1 MSLTA
6 TVGKERDLIEEGI
19 FDGVCSKIIDLGTQ
33 YSEIF
38 KNSAH
43 KIRIFWEIVGETI
56 EINGEQM
63 PRLVSKEF
71 TLSLNEKSKLR
82 QALQSWRGKAF
93 TAEELQGFDLK
104 KVLGVG
110 LSLIHI
116 WQWCSPR
123 PESII
128 RGGTG
133 RIRTFNTEDYTHAE
147 VTVGEYF
154 KIAFKMMKIVDF
166 SAAANPCP
174 DDAADTEPTDEAE
187 PKVVDPAVW
196 YDLVGREVLT
206 GLIRDWSTR
215 GHSMLYIAEDGKVF
229 FTEGADE
236 IQAEELK
243 EFPTKQYWP
252 ELAKC
257 LEKDDLKTQLQENR
271 MDVLWN

>member
-1 MSLTA
+1 M
-6 TVGKERDLIEEGI
+6 
-19 FDGVCSKIIDLGTQ
+19 
-33 YSEIF
+33 
-38 KNSAH
+38 
-43 KIRIFWEIVGETI
+43 
-56 EINGEQM
+56 
-63 PRLVSKEF
+63 
-71 TLSLNEKSKLR
+71 NEKILNRSISWMFAALLLILSFIRGPIQAWMLAAVFAAWVIYLAARLLLPRVKVWFAKRKGTDKRPKKRRAVKKQRDIPVPEETPSVLVEGSELERLLLGHISCRISEKLKSAYP
-82 QALQSWRGKAF
+82 QA
-93 TAEELQGFDLK
+93 T
-104 KVLGVG
+104 
-110 LSLIHI
+110 

-123 PESII
+123 PVSII

-154 KIAFKMMKIVDF
+154 KMMKIVDF
-166 SAAANPCP
+166 SAAANSGPEET
-174 DDAADTEPTDEAE
+174 ADTKSTNEAE
-187 PKVVDPAVW
+187 PQVVDPAVW

-215 GHSMLYIAEDGKVF
+215 GHSMLHIAEDGKVF
-229 FTEGADE
+229 FAEGADE

-271 MDVLWN
+271 MEVLWN

>member
-1 MSLTA
+1 MLAAVFAAWVIYLAARLLLPRVKVWFAKRKGTDKRPKKRRAVKKQRDIPVPEETPSVLVEGSELERLLLGHISCRISEKLKSAYPQA
-6 TVGKERDLIEEGI
+6 T
-19 FDGVCSKIIDLGTQ
+19 
-33 YSEIF
+33 
-38 KNSAH
+38 
-43 KIRIFWEIVGETI
+43 
-56 EINGEQM
+56 
-63 PRLVSKEF
+63 
-71 TLSLNEKSKLR
+71 
-82 QALQSWRGKAF
+82 
-93 TAEELQGFDLK
+93 
-104 KVLGVG
+104 
-110 LSLIHI
+110 

-123 PESII
+123 PVSII

-166 SAAANPCP
+166 SAAANSGPEET
-174 DDAADTEPTDEAE
+174 ADTKSTNEAE
-187 PKVVDPAVW
+187 PQVVDPAVW

-215 GHSMLYIAEDGKVF
+215 GHSMLHIAEDGKVF
-229 FTEGADE
+229 FAEGADE

-271 MDVLWN
+271 MEVLWN

>member
-110 LSLIHI
+110 CQLRSSTKRGATEPPMPMWKPSWPSPVGGAFRPPGRSHGLISTI
-116 WQWCSPR
+116 RPLMGCLKSCPGMYRRRSPR
-123 PESII
+123 
-128 RGGTG
+128 RKTL
-133 RIRTFNTEDYTHAE
+133 RT
-147 VTVGEYF
+147 
-154 KIAFKMMKIVDF
+154 
-166 SAAANPCP
+166 
-174 DDAADTEPTDEAE
+174 
-187 PKVVDPAVW
+187 
-196 YDLVGREVLT
+196 
-206 GLIRDWSTR
+206 RD
-215 GHSMLYIAEDGKVF
+215 
-229 FTEGADE
+229 
-236 IQAEELK
+236 
-243 EFPTKQYWP
+243 
-252 ELAKC
+252 
-257 LEKDDLKTQLQENR
+257 
-271 MDVLWN
+271 